1 MKKFK
6 FHLKHL
12 KNNGLIIVTAF
23 LAFMLVNVCTDIEAS
38 AVSTVASKDGVP
50 IAFQVHGQGKGD
62 IALVFI
68 HGWCCDRSYWKK
80 QIPYFAA
87 KYQVV
92 TIDLAGHGDSGTN
105 RSAWTMKAFGEDVTA
120 VVKKLGLKKVILI
133 GHSMGG
139 AVIAEAARL
148 IPQQVIGLVGVDIF
162 HNVEL
167 KYSPEQIKLILAPV
181 RADFVKDTQNAV
193 RNFMFTPNSDPQ
205 LVKKIADDMSSA
217 PAKIGVATFEEYL
230 KHDLLSTLKAVQAP
244 THCINSNRFL
254 PTNIEA
260 GRRHFH
266 SFKVKLMA
274 NVGHFN
280 MIEDPETF
288 NHLLDETVKEL
299 IQLKK

>member
-1 MKKFK
+1 MKK
-6 FHLKHL
+6 
-12 KNNGLIIVTAF
+12 NRLIIVTAF
-23 LAFMLVNVCTDIEAS
+23 LAVMLVSICTDIEAS
-38 AVSTVASKDGVP
+38 AVRTVASKDGVP
-50 IAFQVHGQGKGD
+50 IAFQVHVQGKGD

-68 HGWCCDRSYWKK
+68 HGWCCDRSYWEK

-105 RSAWTMKAFGEDVTA
+105 RNAWTMKAFGEDVTA

-139 AVIAEAARL
+139 AVIVEAARL
-148 IPQQVIGLVGVDIF
+148 MPQQVIGLVGVDIF

-167 KYSPEQIKLILAPV
+167 KYSPEQIKMILAPV
-181 RADFVKDTQNAV
+181 RADFVKDTQNVV

-217 PAKIGVATFEEYL
+217 PAQIGLATFEEYL
-230 KHDLLSTLKAVQAP
+230 KHDLLTTLKAVQAP

-254 PTNIEA
+254 RTNIEA

-266 SFKVKLMA
+266 SFNVKLMA
-274 NVGHFN
+274 NIGHFI

-288 NHLLDETVKEL
+288 NHLLDETVREL